1 MYIGCVSRYCNKTC
15 HLNIML
21 QMYALY
27 KDPKGRDIFRSPGNT
42 TIAAATPEQS
52 TTSSVASRRTA
63 AKEEDTDASNSGLVP
78 SSVDSKSGGLN
89 DLKSP
94 AVVTNNHNHDLT
106 LNHTAAAAP
115 IHDHPLS
122 FTNAY
127 LGSPTSEFQPD
138 DALPEP

>member
-1 MYIGCVSRYCNKTC
+1 
-15 HLNIML
+15 
-21 QMYALY
+21 MYALY

-63 AKEEDTDASNSGLVP
+63 AKEEDTDASNSGPAP
-78 SSVDSKSGGLN
+78 SNVTIEKSAGGLN
-89 DLKSP
+89 DLNSV
-94 AVVTNNHNHDLT
+94 AVVSNNGVKHDPT
-106 LNHTAAAAP
+106 SPNNTAAP

-127 LGSPTSEFQPD
+127 VGSPMSEFQPD
-138 DALPEP
+138 DTLPESLPEP

>member
-1 MYIGCVSRYCNKTC
+1 
-15 HLNIML
+15 
-21 QMYALY
+21 MYALY

-63 AKEEDTDASNSGLVP
+63 AKEEDTDASNSGLAP
-78 SSVDSKSGGLN
+78 SNIIEKSATGGLN
-89 DLKSP
+89 SA
-94 AVVTNNHNHDLT
+94 AVVTNNGMNHDPNT
-106 LNHTAAAAP
+106 AAP

-127 LGSPTSEFQPD
+127 VGSPTSEFQPD
-138 DALPEP
+138 DPQPEHSSEP